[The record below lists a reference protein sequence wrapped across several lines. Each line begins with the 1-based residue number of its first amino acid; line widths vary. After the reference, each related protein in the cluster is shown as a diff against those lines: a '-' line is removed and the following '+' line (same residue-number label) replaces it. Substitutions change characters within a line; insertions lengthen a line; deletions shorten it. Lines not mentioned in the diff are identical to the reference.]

1 MHKRKGNC
9 LPAGPKWRNWSLTPE
24 FKHYRVFCQENM
36 EMWSLLHWVARE
48 TDALASSRFA
58 ECRLVCP
65 FPVRAISFSSLCIQD
80 SKDRSRQPPTASLSP
95 ASFLPL
101 LHWLGSPLLTF
112 YLHLLE
118 LVGVK
123 QTNGVNC
130 KISWG
135 ILYVCPFLYFLCL
148 GSHYSYLFCSSGFLN
163 SLLQFSF

>member
-1 MHKRKGNC
+1 MHRRKGNS
-9 LPAGPKWRNWSLTPE
+9 LPPGPKWWNWNLTPE

-36 EMWSLLHWVARE
+36 EMWSLLHCAARE

-58 ECRLVCP
+58 ECRHVCP
-65 FPVRAISFSSLCIQD
+65 FPVRTISSSSLCIQD
-80 SKDRSRQPPTASLSP
+80 SEDHSRQSPTASLPP

-101 LHWLGSPLLTF
+101 VHCLGSPLLTF
-112 YLHLLE
+112 CLHPLE
-118 LVGVK
+118 LVGLK

-130 KISWG
+130 KILRG

-148 GSHYSYLFCSSGFLN
+148 GSSYLFCSSGFLN